1 MRKPVVYSV
10 LLAALIFVAG
20 PLVAGDTEVLDIKPP
35 TAAAVQR
42 GNEPDLHEGK
52 FDGYG
57 VIDSINDKT
66 VVINDM
72 AYRLSGG
79 IVYKYLDGRSATVG
93 NFPIGTSVW
102 FVLYA
107 DNIIKSVW
115 KEGG

>member
-10 LLAALIFVAG
+10 LMAALIFVAG
-20 PLVAGDTEVLDIKPP
+20 PLVAGETEILEIKPLP
-35 TAAAVQR
+35 AASVQR

-57 VIDSINDKT
+57 IIDSLNDKE
-66 VVINDM
+66 VVINDT

-79 IVYKYLDGRSATVG
+79 IAYKYLDGRSATVD
-93 NFPIGTSVW
+93 NFPVGTSVW
-102 FVLYA
+102 FVLYT
-107 DNIIKSVW
+107 DNTIKSVW